1 MSRFGLT
8 IYFSKTTIQAFN
20 NKEVARVIVI
30 LVVVGGN
37 LRENLLKFTYLAET
51 FYNRKLSPA
60 TDFHV
65 SKAIGKFVEIK
76 QVLMDCKIN
85 MAKKMRHVSDGG
97 MCQNMYVGMY
107 VRHVLNKKI
116 H

>member
-85 MAKKMRHVSDGG
+85 MAKKNEACVRWRHVSEYVCRDV
-97 MCQNMYVGMY
+97 CQAC
-107 VRHVLNKKI
+107 I
-116 H
+116 E